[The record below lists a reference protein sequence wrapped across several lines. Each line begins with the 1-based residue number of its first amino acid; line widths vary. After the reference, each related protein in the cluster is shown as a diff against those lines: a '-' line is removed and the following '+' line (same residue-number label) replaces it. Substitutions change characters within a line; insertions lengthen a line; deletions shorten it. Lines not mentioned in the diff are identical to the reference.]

1 MKRSDKG
8 SYYFLEG
15 KQVQEVPASLAFSN
29 SGFLWS
35 QSAFTTASIENG
47 RLLFYEEHLDRLE
60 STYEWLA
67 GIKVSRKEI
76 GQSIKKSFYELS
88 GETNKQSW
96 KIRVTL
102 FKDSSGRIVQL
113 LTFSDLFEKN
123 LSVENLKVVQL
134 PLKRSYK
141 SENIKL
147 ADYGETFRLKNIY
160 QSELLLCDES
170 GIVSEASI
178 ANIVFFDG
186 RDWHTPKSEGAIFKG
201 IGLSYGLKGIAIKEK
216 KIHVDNLD
224 NYKAALLVNSVRGV
238 VPVLRI
244 DENIMALSLEMSERV
259 QNIFDENSNQR
270 SILL

>member
-1 MKRSDKG
+1 LKLSVTD

-35 QSAFTTASIENG
+35 QSAFTTALIENG

-60 STYEWLA
+60 STYEWLS
-67 GIKVSRKEI
+67 GIKISRKEI
-76 GQSIKKSFYELS
+76 GESIKKAFHEISE
-88 GETNKQSW
+88 ETKKQSW
-96 KIRVTL
+96 RIRVTL

-113 LTFSDLFEKN
+113 FTFSHLIEKHMP
-123 LSVENLKVVQL
+123 VENLKVVQL

-178 ANIVFFDG
+178 ANIIFFDG
-186 RDWHTPKSEGAIFKG
+186 GDWYTPKSEGAIFKG
-201 IGLSYGLKGIAIKEK
+201 IGLSYGLKGIPIKEK

-244 DENIMALSLEMSERV
+244 DENILALSLEMRERV

-270 SILL
+270 SNLL